1 VVLSNSP
8 VAVSRRAK
16 SDSLEALLSYLSRF
30 IIDDIYEII
39 ENNVYKNNL
48 IGGIMKTL
56 DDMRLFAKVVELKSF
71 TAAAENLEISRA
83 LLSKRISGLEHRLGV
98 RLLNRTTRRLDLT
111 EGGATYYQY
120 CQRIIETALEAEESI
135 HTIKVEPTGLLRV
148 AMPILFGQDIFA
160 PLLGEFRSLYPGI
173 QLRMDLTDQPA
184 DLVASGYDLVVRWG
198 VSMEDSAYVSSLI
211 STMQVITC
219 GSPRYL
225 RVRGTPRHPKELE
238 SHNCLIYSPLREG
251 HEIWRFNDKGR
262 KLDVAVN
269 GDIEAN
275 HATPL
280 VKAAIAGLGLL
291 YAPEFFVSKELADGV
306 LTEVLGK
313 YHVAGK
319 IYVLFPHRMITRKE
333 RAFLDFL
340 REKVPPAVAGIVFG

>member
-1 VVLSNSP
+1 
-8 VAVSRRAK
+8 
-16 SDSLEALLSYLSRF
+16 
-30 IIDDIYEII
+30 
-39 ENNVYKNNL
+39 
-48 IGGIMKTL
+48 MKTL
-56 DDMRLFAKVVELKSF
+56 DDMRLFAKVVDLNSF
-71 TAAAENLEISRA
+71 TAAAENLEMSRA
-83 LLSKRISGLEHRLGV
+83 LLSKRISGLEQRLGV

-120 CQRIIETALEAEESI
+120 CRRIIDIALEAEESI
-135 HTIKVEPTGLLRV
+135 HAIKIEPAGLLRV

-160 PLLGEFRSLYPGI
+160 SLLGEFRSLYPGI

-198 VSMEDSAYVSSLI
+198 VTMEDSAYISCLI

-219 GSPRYL
+219 GSPQYL
-225 RVRGTPRHPKELE
+225 QIHGTPRHPKELE

-251 HEIWRFNDKGR
+251 QEIWRFNDNGK
-262 KLDVAVN
+262 KLDVAVK

-291 YAPEFFVSKELADGV
+291 YAPEFFVRKELANRV

-319 IYVLFPHRMITRKE
+319 IYALYPHRMITRKE

-340 REKVPPAVAGIVFG
+340 CEKVPPVCATRVLAT